1 MNAADIRQAFL
12 NFFDDKGH
20 TIVESSPLVPDD
32 PSLLF
37 VNAGMVQFKNVFL
50 GLDKRSYSRA
60 VTSQKCLRVSGKHND
75 IEEVGPSPRHHTFF
89 EMLGNFSFGDYFKQ
103 GAIEYAWDFL
113 LNWLKLD
120 PQRLWPTVYEGDE
133 EAARLWHEITGVPD
147 QRIGRLPASENWWS
161 MGDTGP
167 NGPCSEIFY
176 DRGVERCTCSLNGDC
191 TPYTASIDEDCD
203 RFWEIWNLVFMQYHT
218 DEDGTTTE
226 LSAPSVDTGMGF
238 ERIAAVLQN
247 GATNYDTDIF
257 QPLMAKVRE
266 LTGHSEAEMNE
277 QPVPYRVLADHGRAM
292 TFLIADGVVPGNEE
306 RSYILRMLIRRA
318 IRFGKQLGLESPFL
332 GNVVETVIQE
342 MGHFYQE
349 LSQRR
354 NFILKAV
361 GQEEQ
366 RFARTFETGISYID
380 ELIQEKK
387 EKGESVISG
396 EEAFFLHDTHGFH
409 IQIIEDIAQEHGL
422 SVDREGFEEE
432 MEKQRERS
440 KGEATTKTTTISAS
454 IHVVQDADFAK
465 ITERAG
471 EIGFLGYAE
480 QGSYETESSIVAML
494 DPSIQ
499 HELAQLKEGEEGV
512 VVIHGETPFYPEG
525 GGQVG
530 DTGWIKG
537 GETQA
542 QVFDTRRH
550 PTGLILH
557 YVRVSEGT
565 LAPKM
570 TAQLSVDIDQRNETK
585 RNHTATHIL
594 HAALRKVLGYEGG
607 IQAGSRVAPDELRFD
622 FTHLEALTD
631 DEIRQIE
638 AMANEVI
645 LADRPVEIA
654 HEPLKEAKAR
664 GAMALFPE
672 DYQGKEKVRVV
683 SIPGE
688 NGNDSPFSIELCGGT
703 HVERTGE
710 IGLFK
715 IIREEGISAGVR
727 RVYVATGDN
736 LYNYLLEKEQ
746 RLQSVST
753 KLESTEGEVVQKL
766 DALLEQKKSL
776 ERELKRLQYLE
787 LQQTRDDLLRGAEQV
802 GGINVVAAQADL
814 DGDALKE
821 LADLI
826 EDKLQPSVVILGSG
840 RNGKAVVVCKV
851 SDALTDRVRA
861 GDLVRVAAE
870 QVGGKGGG
878 NPKFAQGGGPNPENL
893 DRAFDAVKAA
903 IPSSARN

>member
-60 VTSQKCLRVSGKHND
+60 ATSQKCLRVSGKHND

-89 EMLGNFSFGDYFKQ
+89 EMLGNFSFGDYFKR

-113 LNWLKLD
+113 LNSLKLD
-120 PQRLWPTVYEGDE
+120 PQRLWPTVYEDDE

-147 QRIGRLPASENWWS
+147 ERIGRLPASENWWS

-191 TPYTASIDEDCD
+191 TPYTASVDEDCD

-257 QPLMAKVRE
+257 QPLMEKVRE

-292 TFLIADGVVPGNEE
+292 TFLIADGIVPGNEE

-332 GNVVETVIQE
+332 GNVVETVIDQ
-342 MGHFYQE
+342 MGHFFQE
-349 LSQRR
+349 LPQRR
-354 NFILKAV
+354 DFILKAV

-380 ELIQEKK
+380 DLIQEKK
-387 EKGESVISG
+387 EQGESVISG

-409 IQIIEDIAQEHGL
+409 IQIIEDIAQEHGF

-440 KGEATTKTTTISAS
+440 KAPGMSMKASARMEASMKMDIQRATKFIRVSNKYFGQPFTA
-454 IHVVQDADFAK
+454 VVQQIRKLDADGVLQEVK
-465 ITERAG
+465 EVG
-471 EIGFLGYAE
+471 
-480 QGSYETESSIVAML
+480 
-494 DPSIQ
+494 
-499 HELAQLKEGEEGV
+499 EGEEAWLNLTKT
-512 VVIHGETPFYPEG
+512 ILYPEG
-525 GGQVG
+525 GGQIFDTGSIWDKSGQVKGRITEVQRIDDKAIFHRVEVSSGEIANG
-530 DTGWIKG
+530 DTCIV
-537 GETQA
+537 
-542 QVFDTRRH
+542 QVDTSRRRA
-550 PTGLILH
+550 
-557 YVRVSEGT
+557 V
-565 LAPKM
+565 M
-570 TAQLSVDIDQRNETK
+570 

-594 HAALRKVLGYEGG
+594 HAALRNILGYEGG

-622 FTHLEALTD
+622 FTHLEALSD

-645 LADRPVEIA
+645 LDDRPVEIA

-878 NPKFAQGGGPNPENL
+878 NPKFAQGGGPNPDHLEH
-893 DRAFDAVKAA
+893 AFKAAKAA
-903 IPSSARN
+903 IADTVSA